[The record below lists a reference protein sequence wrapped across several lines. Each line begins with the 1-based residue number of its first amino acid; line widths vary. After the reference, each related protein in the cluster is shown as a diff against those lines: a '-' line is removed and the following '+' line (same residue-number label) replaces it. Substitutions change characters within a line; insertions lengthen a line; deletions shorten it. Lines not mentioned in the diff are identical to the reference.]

1 MNMARFCLVIARI
14 CSAAWV
20 GAALLFVITS
30 VTEQME
36 PAFDAATRDRLA
48 LIRFPWYYGTGALL
62 LLVAFFAAL
71 VASHKRILI
80 RLAAVAVFLAMCVMA
95 ADYVLVFQP
104 LKSRLS
110 PPGAARTPEFR
121 QLHAWSERL
130 NAAGFLLSMSAVA
143 LLHASRDVPN
153 KESESPQ
160 T

>member
-1 MNMARFCLVIARI
+1 MARFCLALARI
-14 CSAAWV
+14 CSAVWI

-30 VTEQME
+30 VTEQIE
-36 PAFDAATRDRLA
+36 PAFDAVTRDRLA

-71 VASHKRILI
+71 VAGRQRVLI
-80 RLAAVAVFLAMCVMA
+80 RFAAVALFLAACVMA
-95 ADYVLVFQP
+95 TDYALVFQP

-110 PPGAARTPEFR
+110 PPGAQRTPEFR

-130 NAAGFLLSMSAVA
+130 NSAGFLLSMAAVA

-153 KESESPQ
+153 TKSESPHI
-160 T
+160 